1 MFTPDLYSIL
11 GVAGVLLVGALAL
24 YIRRSVLVAQP
35 DEWLLRIRDGRLIE
49 AGVGI
54 NLIRR
59 PGDVVTRF
67 SSTVQ
72 RVAFSGEAVSRDR
85 LTVALEG
92 FILWT
97 VASEGDG
104 PFKAFRKLGI
114 VNLDAPARDLKS
126 RKHLL
131 TTPQHR
137 AFRTLLFAS
146 LQRLAAS
153 MTLEELLLHQDD
165 LVARFRERLKVFEAD
180 FGIRVEEVE
189 ILLVRP
195 ADAGL
200 LKDLSAKIE
209 EEVREQAAVA
219 RLETS
224 ERTKQR
230 ELESSE
236 RLAVESA
243 AAKRAGLERE
253 RALKLDMLTHERE
266 RKEREQQMAREQK
279 LAEESANLEIARA
292 AEIRRELEHQ
302 GRLDRTR
309 SEAEA
314 QRDAILAVSQA
325 EESKSPAAREHELA
339 RYVAEKVTEALG
351 KLPLR
356 DASWV
361 TLGND
366 SPLASLGGIFAAARS
381 WSEQS
386 ARPGAVGIEPPGKKA
401 LRQ

>member
-1 MFTPDLYSIL
+1 MITPDLLSIL
-11 GVAGVLLVGALAL
+11 GIAGATLAGSLAL
-24 YIRRSVLVAQP
+24 YIRRSILVAQP

-54 NLIRR
+54 SLIRR

-97 VASEGDG
+97 VASEGEG

-114 VNLDAPARDLKS
+114 VNLDAPSPELKS

-131 TTPQHR
+131 TGPQHR

-153 MTLEELLLHQDD
+153 MTLEDLLLKQDD
-165 LVARFRERLKVFEAD
+165 LVAGFRERLKAFEAD
-180 FGIRVEEVE
+180 LGIRVEQVE
-189 ILLVRP
+189 ILHIRP

-200 LKDLSAKIE
+200 LKDLSARIE

-224 ERTKQR
+224 ERTKQW

-236 RLAVESA
+236 RLAADSA
-243 AAKRAGLERE
+243 AAKRAALERE
-253 RALKLDMLTHERE
+253 RALKLDMLAHERE
-266 RKEREQQMAREQK
+266 RKEREQQMAREQR

-292 AEIRRELEHQ
+292 AEVRRNLEHQ
-302 GRLDRTR
+302 ARLDRTR

-314 QRDAILAVSQA
+314 QRDAILAVGQA

-381 WSEQS
+381 WTEQS
-386 ARPGAVGIEPPGKKA
+386 ARPGAVGIDPSGKKA